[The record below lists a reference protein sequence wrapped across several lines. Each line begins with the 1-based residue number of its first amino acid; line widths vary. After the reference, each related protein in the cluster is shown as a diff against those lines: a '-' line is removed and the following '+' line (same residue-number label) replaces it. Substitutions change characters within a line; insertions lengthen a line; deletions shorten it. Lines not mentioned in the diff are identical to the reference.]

1 MSFDLHY
8 YPLVYRA
15 GREGDAIPGLQ
26 VLAAPLGSNRHRQRD
41 LLALMLTLSGDHRYD
56 PEEIQ
61 ALTLQA
67 GQAFFQVSGSVTR
80 AMQAVADFLNKQIFD
95 RNLDRGYEGVRA
107 LGALNLAALHND
119 WLFIGQVGRTQ
130 AIFINSEMVQAID
143 EPADAGDFL
152 GLSRRVQMRLSQTE
166 AQPGDLLLLCEQ
178 PPASWTVQN
187 LAGSASLAMPQVK
200 RRLMNQVTGSLETVA
215 VKFQPGRG
223 KVLAGKWTEIETPLQ
238 PEQPRAPV
246 NEPTRE
252 TISPQPET
260 AADTGIESMPYW
272 QDHAAA
278 SRDIPESRSEL
289 DDEPE
294 SDISIEDDGGTG
306 KDEPET
312 YLPAADRAG
321 LSEPSQ
327 ASFEEDQI
335 PVIEGQVEESAGA
348 GIDQGGVKP
357 LSAGPGSFTMSMAKT
372 WMKLKAA
379 HEKLSG
385 FFGRIDRRFKAAQPP
400 LPAGSPPLMMVV
412 LAIAIP
418 LVVILAAITVY
429 AQSGTSEEHQ
439 ALLVEAQQAAALA
452 SDTKDA
458 ARQRA
463 YWAQALDLV
472 TRAQEYTTTQES
484 RALFEKAQTS
494 LDALDLA
501 GRLNFRPALTEFFPQ
516 GVVITHIQS
525 ASSGVYLLDQTSGS
539 ILRISLNSKG
549 FYELDQEFQ
558 CVPGPYGLT
567 TVTKLVDFEVLPA
580 NTDNYRVVGVDAQGN
595 LLYCRPGELPLS
607 RPLTPPTGGW
617 KRINDLG
624 YDSDILYVLDAD
636 ADAVWMYEGK
646 NPEDQEAAGV
656 IFSEKPIKFFDEDV
670 PDLGG
675 AIDLAVNE
683 EDLYILHQDGHM
695 SLCRYSALKEVKLT
709 ECQDPAPYSDNRAGR
724 EKHPWIFM
732 DSNFEMMQRTVVPNA
747 AIYILDGA
755 NRSINQFSNQLNLE
769 YVFKPQVNPNYP
781 MPNTVPTGF
790 GISSDMEVFLAYD
803 NQLFIAPLK

>member
-26 VLAAPLGSNRHRQRD
+26 VLAAPVVSNRHRQRD

-67 GQAFFQVSGSVTR
+67 GQTFFQVSGSVTR

-119 WLFIGQVGRTQ
+119 WLFMGQVGRTQ
-130 AIFINSEMVQAID
+130 AVFINSEMVQAID

-187 LAGSASLAMPQVK
+187 LAGSASLAMSQVK

-223 KVLAGKWTEIETPLQ
+223 KVLPGKWTEMELPLQ
-238 PEQPRAPV
+238 PERPHAPV
-246 NEPTRE
+246 NESARE
-252 TISPQPET
+252 PISPQPEA
-260 AADTGIESMPYW
+260 AADTGIERTPFW
-272 QDHAAA
+272 QDHTAAPG
-278 SRDIPESRSEL
+278 DGIESRY
-289 DDEPE
+289 EPE
-294 SDISIEDDGGTG
+294 NEPEFEIPGDD
-306 KDEPET
+306 KKINEPET
-312 YLPAADRAG
+312 YLPDEEESG
-321 LSEPSQ
+321 LNQSPETY
-327 ASFEEDQI
+327 FEEDQI
-335 PVIEGQVEESAGA
+335 PVIEGQAEESAGA
-348 GIDQGGVKP
+348 GVDLGGAKP
-357 LSAGPGSFTMSMAKT
+357 LSAAPGSFSVSMAKT
-372 WMKLKAA
+372 WMKAKAA
-379 HEKLSG
+379 HEKFSA
-385 FFGRIDRRFKAAQPP
+385 FFERIERRFKATQPP
-400 LPAGSPPLMMVV
+400 MPAGSPPLMMVV

-429 AQSGTSEEHQ
+429 SQSGTSEEHQ

-452 SDTKDA
+452 ADTKDA
-458 ARQRA
+458 AQQRT
-463 YWAQALDLV
+463 YWAQALELV

-516 GVVITHIQS
+516 GVVITRIQS

-539 ILRISLNSKG
+539 VLRISLNSKG

-558 CVPGPYGLT
+558 CAPGPYGLT

-580 NTDNYRVVGVDAQGN
+580 NTDNYRVVGVDEQGN

-607 RPLTPPTGGW
+607 RPLTPPSGGW

-646 NPEDQEAAGV
+646 NPEDKEAAGV

-675 AIDLAVNE
+675 AIDLTVNE

-732 DSNFEMMQRTVVPNA
+732 DSNFSMIQRTVTPNA

-781 MPNTVPTGF
+781 VPNTVPTGF